1 MSSDTVNDEYSKD
14 LIATHARNSRSV
26 TITLTEIE
34 IFAIVSTIQSA
45 EIAIPELGFTG
56 GFIKATAKKMQNSLK
71 PESLLFLQLSE
82 GWESEGV
89 KSDD

>member
-1 MSSDTVNDEYSKD
+1 MSGDTVKDEYSKD

-45 EIAIPELGFTG
+45 EIAIPELGAMGEFV
-56 GFIKATAKKMQNSLK
+56 KATAKKMQNSLN
-71 PESLLFLQLSE
+71 PESLLFLQLKE
-82 GWESEGV
+82 GWELEGV
-89 KSDD
+89 SSDD